1 VQAASGTVRA
11 TMQQIEDK
19 SSPVLGYRAVSVL
32 TALMVLAQPILAG
45 QFVYGGEPDMKDV
58 HAVVGQ
64 SLHITVLIQLVLAF
78 IARRTFG
85 IGLVIF
91 NVILLILVAIQAAIG
106 FSSDGNVI
114 ASTSHWV
121 RYCLRSPCSP
131 RSWDSLT
138 CALSDGWTDGQR
150 EQFRHSLD
158 SLDSPCYPMRGFAL
172 D

>member
-1 VQAASGTVRA
+1 MLTCCEET

-19 SSPVLGYRAVSVL
+19 SGPVLGYRAVSVL

-91 NVILLILVAIQAAIG
+91 NVILLILVAIQAGIG

-114 ASTSHWV
+114 AIHIPLGTV
-121 RYCLRSPCSP
+121 LLTLAVFAAFLGFFDLRQ
-131 RSWDSLT
+131 
-138 CALSDGWTDGQR
+138 QR
-150 EQFRHSLD
+150 RLD
-158 SLDSPCYPMRGFAL
+158 
-172 D
+172 

>member
-1 VQAASGTVRA
+1 
-11 TMQQIEDK
+11 MQQIEDK
-19 SSPVLGYRAVSVL
+19 SGPVLGYRAVSVL

-91 NVILLILVAIQAAIG
+91 NVIPSGPRRDSGGDRIQ
-106 FSSDGNVI
+106 
-114 ASTSHWV
+114 
-121 RYCLRSPCSP
+121 
-131 RSWDSLT
+131 
-138 CALSDGWTDGQR
+138 
-150 EQFRHSLD
+150 
-158 SLDSPCYPMRGFAL
+158 
-172 D
+172 